1 MFPKIW
7 EPSENYKGDR
17 KQGSYTGASSM
28 WRPHTNLFALG
39 TLCPGL
45 LHSCWCQHFVFYM
58 NMKFQK
64 VANVSAAVAHLSLEF
79 VLHPP

>member
-1 MFPKIW
+1 
-7 EPSENYKGDR
+7 
-17 KQGSYTGASSM
+17 M

-64 VANVSAAVAHLSLEF
+64 VASVSAAVAHLSLEF